1 MTQYK
6 GKGPGAGGT
15 ATRPR
20 EKGLHHDYT
29 CLVVNRQALWRLAT
43 ICGGVVLLGAV
54 GSLETGGPLWADAA
68 LSLLALWFVAQG
80 IIRGGLTERTD
91 RRNCNQKKGI

>member
-6 GKGPGAGGT
+6 GKGPAPGATG
-15 ATRPR
+15 TRPR
-20 EKGLHHDYT
+20 EKRLHYDYT

-54 GSLETGGPLWADAA
+54 GSLETGGPIWADA
-68 LSLLALWFVAQG
+68 LVSLLALWFVAQG
-80 IIRGGLTERTD
+80 IVRGGLTERRA
-91 RRNCNQKKGI
+91 RR